1 MNADFYKNYFRVF
14 KFIIKIKYKTAVAI
28 GVFDGMHIGH
38 RSVISI
44 LVKSS
49 YMPVVFTI
57 DMRNRVAESKVNFS
71 FLSSSNEK
79 FYMLKKLGVKVVL
92 SVPYENIKNL
102 DYVQFFEDILIKKL
116 NAKLIVCGKNLK
128 FGKDNKGDVL
138 KLKLLAK
145 KHSVN
150 VKVLDLLDVCGGHA
164 SSSRARLAL
173 KAGNLPLLNRILG
186 RNFSI
191 SFKILNFNYYN
202 NFIVFRNVLGVNF
215 TVPRSGLY
223 ITSALICGNL
233 YPSVSCVERCDRLN
247 VIKVYMRSFFKF
259 NIKGEFLR
267 LIFLKYLN

>member
-1 MNADFYKNYFRVF
+1 MNADFYKTYFRVF
-14 KFIIKIKYKTAVAI
+14 NFIIKIKYKTAVAI

-38 RSVISI
+38 RSVISS

-57 DMRNRVAESKVNFS
+57 DMRNEVAESKNNFS
-71 FLSSSNEK
+71 FLSSSSEK

-92 SVPYENIKNL
+92 SVPYEDIKNL
-102 DYVQFFEDILIKKL
+102 DYVQFFEDVLMKKL

-150 VKVLDLLDVCGGHA
+150 VKVLNLLDVCGEPA

-173 KAGNLPLLNRILG
+173 KAGNLSLLNRLLG

-191 SFKILNFNYYN
+191 SFKILDFSRCN
-202 NFIVFRNVLGVNF
+202 NFTIFRNVFGINF

-223 ITSALICGNL
+223 ITRALICGNL
-233 YPSVSCVERCDRLN
+233 YSSFSYVGRFNGLN
-247 VIKVYMRSFFKF
+247 IIKVYMHNFFKI
-259 NIKGEFLR
+259 NIKGECLR
-267 LIFLKYLN
+267 LIFLKYLG